1 MRVHPLIRFSLAT
14 AIVVAIAACSEQT
27 TETDT
32 TTKTPTKLE
41 TGISDVTT
49 DSIGNE
55 KSQPFSVVDASFADM
70 QTAMAEGRT
79 TSRAIVEQYLDRI
92 NRYEDTLHAT
102 LAVSKTALAQADELD
117 RERAAGKLRGPLHGI
132 PIALKDNIHTTDMP
146 TTGGAL
152 AFKDYTPPYEATLV
166 ENLRAAG
173 AIIIAKT
180 TLTELANW
188 VATGMPNSYNA
199 IRGYGYNPYDS
210 RRDPREGFND
220 GRGVMDTGGS
230 SSGIGTAANFWAAN
244 IGTETSGSIAIPANN
259 NMLASI
265 KPTVGRV
272 SRYGIIPITAD
283 QDTAGPMGKSIAD
296 VATLLAA
303 MESDDDNDAA
313 TGICQS
319 DGGTDFADHFK
330 IDGLA
335 GARIGIPRAFFYDP
349 FTPPGS
355 DEALGGLTQEQN
367 AAMDSAIE
375 VLRQQGAVV
384 IENTNIPS
392 VISPDPESNQ
402 LLFGNCFDVG
412 NAKGKDSHCSVIL
425 KYGMK
430 RDFNRWLDT
439 LGDSAPV
446 KSLTGLREFNLAHA
460 SQGAIRY
467 GQTQLDISDEMDVE
481 ADKPRWQADREKD
494 IRLSRSEGID
504 AALQEHSLD
513 ALFLPAWF
521 AENIVNK
528 AGYPAVGVPFA
539 LVDNALDPPLPAGF
553 NPAPIPFGVTFVGTA
568 CSEARLIELAYSF
581 EQATRKRTSPK
592 AFP

>member
-1 MRVHPLIRFSLAT
+1 MRAHLLIQLGLAT
-14 AIVVAIAACSEQT
+14 ALALAITACSDQASEAEANAIPST
-27 TETDT
+27 TMDAD
-32 TTKTPTKLE
+32 
-41 TGISDVTT
+41 ISGASM
-49 DSIGNE
+49 DSSD
-55 KSQPFSVVDASFADM
+55 KDRPAPFSVVEASFADM
-70 QTAMAEGRT
+70 QAAMADGRI

-92 NRYEDTLHAT
+92 DRYENTLHAT
-102 LAVSKTALAQADELD
+102 LAVSDTALALAEALD
-117 RERAAGKLRGPLHGI
+117 RERAAGKVRGPLHGI
-132 PIALKDNIHTTDMP
+132 PVALKDNIHTTDMP

-152 AFKDYTPPYEATLV
+152 AFKGYTPPYEATLV

-199 IRGYGYNPYDS
+199 VRGYGYNPYDT
-210 RRDPREGFND
+210 RQDPREGFND

-230 SSGIGTAANFWAAN
+230 SSGIGTAANLWAASV
-244 IGTETSGSIAIPANN
+244 GTETSGSIAIPANN

-265 KPTVGRV
+265 KPTVGRI

-283 QDTAGPMGKSIAD
+283 QDTAGPMGKSVAD

-303 MESDDDNDAA
+303 MESDDKHDAA
-313 TGICQS
+313 AGVCQS
-319 DGGTDFADHFK
+319 DSGKNYADHFT

-355 DEALGGLTQEQN
+355 EDALGGLTQAQK

-375 VLRQQGAVV
+375 VLKQQGAIVV
-384 IENTNIPS
+384 ENTDIPS

-412 NAKGKDSHCSVIL
+412 NAKGKDSNCSVIL

-430 RDFNRWLDT
+430 RDFNRWLAT
-439 LGDSAPV
+439 LGDTAPV
-446 KSLTGLREFNLAHA
+446 KTLTDLREFNLAHA

-467 GQTQLDISDEMDVE
+467 GQTQLDISDEMDAE
-481 ADKPRWQADREKD
+481 EDAPRWQADREKD

-539 LVDNALDPPLPAGF
+539 LVDNTLEPPLPAGF
-553 NPAPIPFGVTFVGTA
+553 DPAPIPFGVTFVGTA